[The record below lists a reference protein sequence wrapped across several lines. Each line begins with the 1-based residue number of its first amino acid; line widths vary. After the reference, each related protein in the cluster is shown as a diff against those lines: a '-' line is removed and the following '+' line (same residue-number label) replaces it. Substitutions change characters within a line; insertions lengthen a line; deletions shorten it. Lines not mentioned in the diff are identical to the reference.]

1 MKMKICTYFSYFL
14 IFIAS
19 ILRGVSQTIEPP
31 TIDEAE
37 DSTEETVEM
46 PQKGIEY
53 VWRTSDLA
61 GETPVLRQQ
70 RWQRRADGSG
80 QLPEGSVRVGC
91 VCMDYHVLGVQGR
104 GACGG
109 HNGVRFWLYL
119 LPSGDTAKIATLRH
133 ESHPDTLSDASIFE
147 LAAYKR
153 YERLMAQKQ
162 LTFYETLEQHPEWLD
177 NVVLNPNPP
186 PSNLNPVVYPTL
198 PDSLRLVLPPT
209 SIGDKS
215 AQNTLL
221 YTLSVLLG
229 SGGLYVL
236 KKLTGIGTDMPNDDI
251 FPDAPK
257 GDDLI

>member
-1 MKMKICTYFSYFL
+1 MNMKIYRYFSYFL
-14 IFIAS
+14 VFSTS
-19 ILRGVSQTIEPP
+19 ILRGLSQEIEPP

-37 DSTEETVEM
+37 DPTEETVEM

-53 VWRTSDLA
+53 VWRTSDLP

-70 RWQRRADGSG
+70 RWQRKADGSG

-91 VCMDYHVLGVQGR
+91 VCMDYHVLSVQGR

-109 HNGVRFWLYL
+109 HNGVRFWLYV
-119 LPSGDTAKIATLRH
+119 LPSGDTVKIATLRH

-153 YERLMAQKQ
+153 YERQMAQKQ
-162 LTFYETLEQHPEWLD
+162 LTFYETLDQHPEWLD
-177 NVVLNPNPP
+177 NVALKP
-186 PSNLNPVVYPTL
+186 NPVVYPTL
-198 PDSLRLVLPPT
+198 SDSLRLVLSSP
-209 SIGDKS
+209 GDKS

-221 YTLSVLLG
+221 YSLSVLLG
-229 SGGLYVL
+229 SGGLYLL
-236 KKLTGIGTDMPNDDI
+236 KKLTGIGTDMPPNDDVL
-251 FPDAPK
+251 PEAPK